1 MYNSA
6 TMTFEV
12 RIHNLGKLAGATV
25 RVGQL
30 TVLAGPNNTGKS
42 FFSKAL
48 YSAFEAMNAKHA
60 LVAYEVLRK
69 PVWGDLNSFYGTK
82 EFDGGD
88 GIPPFPDDLF
98 EGLAGA
104 LNLMRSG
111 AHTCSVAFMEGEF
124 VRENNPYSELAAAAG
139 RVKVAYARLLPVME
153 ERLRCLP
160 AHLRLGLL
168 PGMSRNIEALC
179 ELGEMN
185 GLALVSRGLRHKIVE
200 NLSENFQVSKFSDLK
215 NNKHDEM
222 VISIDGAGRF
232 GVNRDDEIFFKVSN
246 PGLVRW
252 REFSRVAY
260 LDSPAFWRVQA
271 ALENAR
277 RNPARFSYNDRVERD
292 GIPKY
297 FFDLAVLLRRGEL
310 SGEVAFPEVSRRL
323 TSSEVIGGEVV
334 LSGNGKLYFR
344 ESERH
349 FPMSATAMGVA
360 NLGLLALLIERKL
373 VDKGTFLFID
383 EPESNLH
390 PAWQVEMVRALF
402 ALARGGVNV
411 VLATHSVDIVK
422 YLEVHAK
429 EKPEDKNLI
438 ALNHFTH
445 DGVTGGDADFEDQL
459 SAIQAELTRPFHK
472 LYMRGL

>member
-1 MYNSA
+1 
-6 TMTFEV
+6 MTFQV
-12 RIHNLGKLAGATV
+12 RIQNLGKLADATV
-25 RVGQL
+25 RVGPL
-30 TVLAGPNNTGKS
+30 TVLAGVNNTGKS

-69 PVWGDLNSFYGTK
+69 PVWGNLNSFYSTK
-82 EFDGGD
+82 IMDGGE
-88 GIPPFPDDLF
+88 GVPPFPDDLF

-111 AHTCSVAFMEGEF
+111 AHTCSVAFMDGEF
-124 VRENNPYSELAAAAG
+124 VREDNPYSELADAAG
-139 RVKVAYARLLPVME
+139 RVKAAYARLLPVMG
-153 ERLRCLP
+153 ERLRSLP
-160 AHLRLGLL
+160 AHLRLDLL
-168 PGMSRNIEALC
+168 PGMSHNIEALC
-179 ELGEMN
+179 ELGKMN

-232 GVNRDDEIFFKVSN
+232 GVNRDDEIAFKVSN

-252 REFSRVAY
+252 REFSRVIF
-260 LDSPAFWRVQA
+260 LDSPTFWRIQPG
-271 ALENAR
+271 LRNAR
-277 RNPARFSYNDRVERD
+277 RNRVKFSYNDRVEMDR
-292 GIPKY
+292 IPKY
-297 FFDLAVLLRRGEL
+297 FYDLDELLQRGEL

-334 LSGNGKLYFR
+334 LSGDRTLHFR
-344 ESERH
+344 EAERI
-349 FPMSATAMGVA
+349 FPLSSTAMGVV

-411 VLATHSVDIVK
+411 VMATHSVDIVK
-422 YLEVHAK
+422 YLEVHAQEHPETK
-429 EKPEDKNLI
+429 ELV
-438 ALNHFTH
+438 ALNHFTPEGVV
-445 DGVTGGDADFEDQL
+445 DGGKDFEEQL
-459 SAIQAELTRPFHK
+459 AGIMIELTKPFHD
-472 LYMRGL
+472 LRMREMRAFWS

>member
-1 MYNSA
+1 MA
-6 TMTFEV
+6 FQV
-12 RIHNLGKLAGATV
+12 RIHNLGKLADATV
-25 RVGQL
+25 RVGPL
-30 TVLAGPNNTGKS
+30 TVLAGVNNTGKS

-69 PVWGDLNSFYGTK
+69 PVWDNLHSFRNTK
-82 EFDGGD
+82 GFDGGD

-98 EGLAGA
+98 EGLAGS

-111 AHTCSVAFMEGEF
+111 AHTCSVAFMDGEF
-124 VRENNPYSELAAAAG
+124 VRENDPYSELAEAAG
-139 RVKVAYARLLPVME
+139 GVKAAYARLLPVME
-153 ERLRCLP
+153 ERLRSLP
-160 AHLRLGLL
+160 AHFRLDLL
-168 PGMSRNIEALC
+168 PGMSDNIEALC
-179 ELGEMN
+179 KLGEMD
-185 GLALVSRGLRHKIVE
+185 GLNLVGRGLRHKIVE

-222 VISIDGAGRF
+222 VISIDDAGRF
-232 GVNRDDEIFFKVSN
+232 GVNRNDEIDFRVSN

-271 ALENAR
+271 ALEYAHR
-277 RNPARFSYNDRVERD
+277 YRSRTFYNDREFRD
-292 GIPKY
+292 GPPKY
-297 FFDLAVLLRRGEL
+297 FLDLVGLLRRGEL

-323 TSSEVIGGEVV
+323 TSPDVIGGEVV

-360 NLGLLALLIERKL
+360 NLGFLALLIEKKL

-390 PAWQVEMVRALF
+390 PEWQVAMTEALWD
-402 ALARGGVNV
+402 LAAGGVNV
-411 VLATHSVDIVK
+411 VVATHSADILK
-422 YLEVHAK
+422 RLQIYAK
-429 EKPEDKNLI
+429 EEPEQAA
-438 ALNHFTH
+438 ALVAVNHFRR
-445 DGVTGGDADFEDQL
+445 DGTVRSGGAEKILDVQEDLSGPFFE
-459 SAIQAELTRPFHK
+459 
-472 LYMRGL
+472 LYKRGL